1 MSFAALARPLSLR
14 DFHTALHSPCT
25 VAAPNHLQASQVH
38 MSTAPTHNYLLES
51 AA

>member
-14 DFHTALHSPCT
+14 DFHTALHSQST
-25 VAAPNHLQASQVH
+25 DAARKHLQASQVH
-38 MSTAPTHNYLLES
+38 MSTAPTHNYLPKS

>member
-14 DFHTALHSPCT
+14 DFHTALHSPYT
-25 VAAPNHLQASQVH
+25 AAARKHLQASQVH
-38 MSTAPTHNYLLES
+38 MSTAPTHNYLPQS